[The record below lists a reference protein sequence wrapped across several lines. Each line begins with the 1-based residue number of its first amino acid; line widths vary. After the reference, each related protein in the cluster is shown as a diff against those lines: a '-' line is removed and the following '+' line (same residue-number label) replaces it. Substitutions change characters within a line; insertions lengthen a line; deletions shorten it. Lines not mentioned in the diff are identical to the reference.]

1 MNCPNCNAELKK
13 KKIDKFLIQYCD
25 KCWNHISYDVE
36 CKDHNPIFVK
46 FKFSN
51 DSLHIRK
58 QCQNCGK
65 IDSKFYSKDVVPNWK
80 SIPDANIELQKKFS
94 YEGVHEIYSR
104 YLKKKET
111 VSKESNFEKF
121 IVEHNDYLKTIEWQ
135 KKRLLVLKRDNFL
148 CQACLMEKAKE
159 VHHKSYR
166 YWKNEPL
173 FDLVAVCVK
182 CHAEITSMNRSVLN
196 YDFIISNSRENKFFC
211 KKRILFYII

>member
-94 YEGVHEIYSR
+94 YE
-104 YLKKKET
+104 KKKE
-111 VSKESNFEKF
+111 
-121 IVEHNDYLKTIEWQ
+121 
-135 KKRLLVLKRDNFL
+135 
-148 CQACLMEKAKE
+148 KAG
-159 VHHKSYR
+159 
-166 YWKNEPL
+166 
-173 FDLVAVCVK
+173 
-182 CHAEITSMNRSVLN
+182 
-196 YDFIISNSRENKFFC
+196 
-211 KKRILFYII
+211 